1 MPKHSIFFCLFIH
14 LFSFCYADPN
24 VIVVTSAKEFYD
36 IHTPISFNFHVL
48 GFQSLESSVACNIQ
62 ITDSN
67 SKTVF
72 EAKYVLNDLTTT
84 VNLFLPDS
92 CKQGKYFCKVYG
104 FSDTKDSYKN
114 MSRIAFYY
122 GKANTKQDNFIEKG
136 MIEVI
141 PESKFALQNFTN
153 KFIVRIL
160 SEQSFPLSRNFFVKT
175 INGLLIAKG
184 KTNENGIALI
194 EIPNQQGEGFEV
206 IAENCVITLF
216 KDYRNLGFS
225 MHCSGSETVSVSIN
239 KAEAEIYKNPIL
251 KIYYDRTLIN
261 ETQLQFQH
269 DVGIIETQMN
279 LSQFKGRSLLF
290 KLVNQKDS
298 ILSSKLYWLS
308 DYYSTAA
315 ISLKSF
321 LDDSSQFNTSPYFSL
336 KFKTTIPI
344 GDKVSYQIT
353 DSLNTIIDIGE
364 VQVNPGHYILIPRCS
379 FLGKASVVFYLNAKH
394 QDQIIESE
402 LMNAPYNAQ
411 LNQSPPDSSLSDSS
425 KPYKGIRSNLKDS
438 ILSDSAHL
446 PSVVVKSK
454 LKSRMEEMEERYVKN
469 FMFKNIN
476 STDIIVEDDPL
487 AYTYFNNFNLY
498 ILKHIAGV
506 SIDARSKAL
515 KYRFGTVEVIV
526 DEVLNKPVPESME
539 DIAYI
544 KFIRGSFRGLNEGG
558 SFLTSANAGV
568 TAHIVVYT
576 KQNPFQSKKVGNQ
589 ITIPVVGFSNY

>member
-1 MPKHSIFFCLFIH
+1 MKMRLILFFFLIILFI
-14 LFSFCYADPN
+14 SGYADPN

-36 IHTPISFNFHVL
+36 IRTPISLNLHVL
-48 GFQSLESSVACNIQ
+48 GSQSLESSVACNIQ

-72 EAKYVLNDLTTT
+72 EAKYVLNDLTTSL
-84 VNLFLPDS
+84 NFFLPDS
-92 CKQGKYFCKVYG
+92 CNQGKYFCKVYLY
-104 FSDTKDSYKN
+104 SDTKDSYKN
-114 MSRIAFYY
+114 ISNVAFFY
-122 GKANTKQDNFIEKG
+122 GKVNTNQDNFIEKG
-136 MIEVI
+136 IIEVM

-153 KFIVRIL
+153 KFIVRI
-160 SEQSFPLSRNFFVKT
+160 SNEQSFPVSRNFFVKT
-175 INGLLIAKG
+175 VNGLLIAKG
-184 KTNENGIALI
+184 KTNENGVALI

-206 IAENCVITLF
+206 IAENCVNALF
-216 KDYRNLGFS
+216 KDYRNLGFA
-225 MHCSGSETVSVSIN
+225 MHCSGSETVSISIN
-239 KAEAEIYKNPIL
+239 KAEAETYLNPIL
-251 KIYYDRTLIN
+251 KVYYDRTLIN
-261 ETQLQFQH
+261 ETLLQFQH
-269 DVGIIETQMN
+269 DVGIIETEMN
-279 LSQFKGRSLLF
+279 L
-290 KLVNQKDS
+290 
-298 ILSSKLYWLS
+298 
-308 DYYSTAA
+308 
-315 ISLKSF
+315 
-321 LDDSSQFNTSPYFSL
+321 SQFNTSPYFSL
-336 KFKTTIPI
+336 KFKTSIPI
-344 GDKVSYQIT
+344 GEKVSYQIT
-353 DSLNTIIDIGE
+353 DSLNAIIDIGE
-364 VQVNPGHYILIPRCS
+364 VQVNPAHYILIPRCS

-402 LMNAPYNAQ
+402 LMNAPYNTQ
-411 LNQSPPDSSLSDSS
+411 LNQLPPDSSLSDSS

-438 ILSDSAHL
+438 ILSDSTYL

-454 LKSRMEEMEERYVKN
+454 LKSRKEEMEERYVKN

-506 SIDARSKAL
+506 SIDARSKTL

-526 DEVLNKPVPESME
+526 DEVLNKPVPESIE

-544 KFIRGSFRGLNEGG
+544 KFIRGPFRGLNEGG

-589 ITIPVVGFSNY
+589 ITIPVVGFSN

>member
-1 MPKHSIFFCLFIH
+1 MKMRLILFFFLIILFI
-14 LFSFCYADPN
+14 SGYADPN

-36 IHTPISFNFHVL
+36 IRTPISLNLNVL
-48 GFQSLESSVACNIQ
+48 STQSLESSVACNIQ
-62 ITDSN
+62 IIDSN

-92 CKQGKYFCKVYG
+92 CKQGKYFCKVYLY
-104 FSDTKDSYKN
+104 SDTKDSYKN
-114 MSRIAFYY
+114 ISSVAFFY
-122 GKANTKQDNFIEKG
+122 GKVNNNQDNLFEKG
-136 MIEVI
+136 MIEVM

-160 SEQSFPLSRNFFVKT
+160 SEKSFPLSRNFFVKT
-175 INGLLIAKG
+175 VNGLLIAKG
-184 KTNENGIALI
+184 KTNENGVALI
-194 EIPNQQGEGFEV
+194 EIPNQQGEGFEI
-206 IAENCVITLF
+206 IAENCVNTQF
-216 KDYRNLGFS
+216 KDYRNLGFA
-225 MHCSGSETVSVSIN
+225 MHCSGSETVSISIN
-239 KAEAEIYKNPIL
+239 KAEAETYLNPIL
-251 KIYYDRTLIN
+251 KVYYDRTLIN
-261 ETQLQFQH
+261 ETLLQFQH
-269 DVGIIETQMN
+269 DVGIIETEMN

-290 KLVNQKDS
+290 KLVNQNDS

-321 LDDSSQFNTSPYFSL
+321 LDDSSQFNSSPYFSL
-336 KFKTTIPI
+336 KFKTSIPS
-344 GDKVSYQIT
+344 GEKVSYQIT
-353 DSLNTIIDIGE
+353 DSLNAIIDIGE
-364 VQVNPGHYILIPRCS
+364 VQVNPAHYILIPRCS

-411 LNQSPPDSSLSDSS
+411 LNQSPPNSSLSDSS
-425 KPYKGIRSNLKDS
+425 KPYKAIRSNLKDS
-438 ILSDSAHL
+438 ILSDSTYL

-454 LKSRMEEMEERYVKN
+454 LKSRKEEMEERYVKN
-469 FMFKNIN
+469 FMFKNFN

-544 KFIRGSFRGLNEGG
+544 KFIRGPFRGLNEGG

-589 ITIPVVGFSNY
+589 ITIPVVGFSN

>member
-14 LFSFCYADPN
+14 LFSFCYADSN

-36 IHTPISFNFHVL
+36 IRTPISLNLHVL
-48 GFQSLESSVACNIQ
+48 GSQSLESSVACNIQ

-84 VNLFLPDS
+84 LNLVLPDS

-104 FSDTKDSYKN
+104 FSDTKDSYRN

-122 GKANTKQDNFIEKG
+122 GKANSNQDNFIEKG
-136 MIEVI
+136 MIEVM
-141 PESKFALQNFTN
+141 PESNFALQNFTN

-175 INGLLIAKG
+175 VNGMLIAKG
-184 KTNENGIALI
+184 KTNEYGVALI

-206 IAENCVITLF
+206 IAENCVSTLF

-225 MHCSGSETVSVSIN
+225 MHCSSSETVSVSIS
-239 KAEAEIYKNPIL
+239 KAEAETYMNPIL
-251 KIYYDRTLIN
+251 KVYYDTSLIY
-261 ETQLQFQH
+261 ESLLQFENG
-269 DVGIIETQMN
+269 VGIIETQIN

-290 KLVNQKDS
+290 KLVNQNDS

-308 DYYSTAA
+308 EYNPTAA

-336 KFKTTIPI
+336 KFKTSIPI
-344 GDKVSYQIT
+344 GEKVSYQIT
-353 DSLNTIIDIGE
+353 DSLNAIIDIGE
-364 VQVNPGHYILIPRCS
+364 VQVNPAHYILIPRCS

-394 QDQIIESE
+394 QDQIIESD
-402 LMNAPYNAQ
+402 LMNAPYNTK
-411 LNQSPPDSSLSDSS
+411 LNQSPPESSLSDSS
-425 KPYKGIRSNLKDS
+425 MPYKFIRSNLNDS
-438 ILSDSAHL
+438 ILGDSAYL

-454 LKSRMEEMEERYVKN
+454 LKSRKEEMEERYVKN

-498 ILKHIAGV
+498 ILKHIAGI
-506 SIDARSKAL
+506 SIDAKSNAL
-515 KYRFGTVEVIV
+515 KYRMGTVEVIA
-526 DEVLNKPVPESME
+526 DEVLGKPIPESME
-539 DIAYI
+539 DIAYV
-544 KFIRGSFRGLNEGG
+544 KFIRGSFRGLNQGG
-558 SFLTSANAGV
+558 GFLSSANAGI

-589 ITIPVVGFSNY
+589 IIIPVVGFSK